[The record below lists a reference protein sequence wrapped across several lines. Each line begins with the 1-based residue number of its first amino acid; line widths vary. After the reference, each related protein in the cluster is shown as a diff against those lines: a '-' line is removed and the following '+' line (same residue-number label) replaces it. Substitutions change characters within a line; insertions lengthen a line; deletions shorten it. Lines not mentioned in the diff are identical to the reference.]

1 MDVIRQISSAIR
13 ESQAGLFVRRHI
25 STWPGY
31 QQLPDTD
38 FFHGIKMRLRAGAS
52 LFSATIRESSEIR
65 TRRQAIESLRGKYK
79 GDVLILGNGPSVN
92 NLSLAQIM
100 RFQNN
105 GGQILVM
112 NGFLYSELSKKI
124 LPDFYFVIDPD
135 YWDSKS
141 VEGSKLRSAIQD
153 YLENFNPNCLL
164 FQTSTTELLC
174 PKHGN
179 TLFVDGR
186 SIAGLKRWMEP
197 NKPWGLPSSVA
208 LAAISTMKYF
218 GFTNIYYAGLDSSSY
233 LNFFVDDLS
242 QVKYTSANTYFF
254 SQTDDDPF
262 NASKAQGMG
271 DWPLRHMADVFYAAA
286 IFLRDFKDLSD
297 GKCINV
303 GNDRTNDAS
312 PRACLLG

>member
-1 MDVIRQISSAIR
+1 MITRISSAIR
-13 ESQAGLFVRRHI
+13 ESQTGLFIRRHI

-31 QQLPDTD
+31 QQLPDTG
-38 FFHGIKMRLRAGAS
+38 FFHGIKVRVRAAAS
-52 LFSATIRESSEIR
+52 FFSATVRENSEIR
-65 TRRQAIESLRGKYK
+65 TRRRAIENLRGTYK

-92 NLSLAQIM
+92 NLTLAQIM

-124 LPDFYFVIDPD
+124 SPEFYFVIDPD
-135 YWDSKS
+135 YWNSKNA
-141 VEGSKLRSAIQD
+141 EGTKLRKAIQD
-153 YLENFNPNCLL
+153 YLEKINPNCLL
-164 FQTSTTELLC
+164 FQTATAELLC

-186 SIAGLKRWMEP
+186 SIAGLKRWGEP

-218 GFTNIYYAGLDSSSY
+218 GFENIYYAGLDSSSY

-254 SQTDDDPF
+254 SQNDDDPF
-262 NASKAQGMG
+262 NESNAQEMG
-271 DWPLRHMADVFYAAA
+271 NWPIRHMADVFYAAA